1 MVSIVII
8 SCTDSKDDA
17 FIKMFSLNKNMEK
30 IIISR
35 NGAVSIAN
43 INESVYK
50 NTTDYE
56 LVGVSA
62 ELNRRGNTKGEG
74 IMHVSVVFVR
84 YKNSSKIVV
93 YDIKQP
99 MHMLQKQEWKETLE
113 QLKIF
118 E

>member
-1 MVSIVII
+1 MFITI
-8 SCTDSKDDA
+8 SCIEHEDNAT
-17 FIKMFSLNKNMEK
+17 IKMFSLSEEMEK
-30 IIISR
+30 MLISR
-35 NGAVSIAN
+35 TGALSIAN

-56 LVGVSA
+56 LVGVTA
-62 ELNRRGNTKGEG
+62 EMNRRSNTKGEG
-74 IMHVSVVFVR
+74 IMHVSVAFVR
-84 YKNSSKIVV
+84 YKNTSKMEV
-93 YDIKQP
+93 YDIMQP